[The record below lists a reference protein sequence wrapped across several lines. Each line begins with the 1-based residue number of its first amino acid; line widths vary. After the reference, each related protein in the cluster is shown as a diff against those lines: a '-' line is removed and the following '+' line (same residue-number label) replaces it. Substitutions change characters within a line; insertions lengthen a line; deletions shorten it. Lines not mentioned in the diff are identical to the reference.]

1 MKAMTPA
8 DVLVLYSGGRDS
20 SATTVEMAIKKNY
33 VKLFTFQAGA
43 SELVGRLGD
52 SAPEIRHKE
61 LLKAFPEYIDP
72 QRAMDGSTYIIRK
85 LGIEKTNTTHVVYPI
100 TLALAVH
107 CEAIIYCS
115 KYKIKRIACGY
126 SGYQSDRDIYIEQRR
141 DFAKLTA
148 DFVGEYGIAYLL
160 PVIDKSESEIK
171 NLLERHGISSNSLEN
186 KSLFGGV
193 SFDVK
198 YAHQYWKSCIPFCKK
213 YLHER
218 LGGTCKEN
226 SQHLELVQC

>member
-1 MKAMTPA
+1 MNAMTP

-20 SATTVEMAIKKNY
+20 SAATVEMALKKNY

-43 SELVGRLGD
+43 LEVAGRQGD

-61 LLKAFPEYIDP
+61 LLTAFPEHIDP
-72 QRAMDGSTYIIRK
+72 QRAIDGSTYIIRK
-85 LGIEKTNTTHVVYPI
+85 LGIEKTNTAHVVYPI
-100 TLALAVH
+100 TLALAAH
-107 CEAIIYCS
+107 CEAITYS
-115 KYKIKRIACGY
+115 LKYEIKKIACGY
-126 SGYQSDRDIYIEQRR
+126 SGYQSDRDIYIEQRS

-148 DFVGEYGIAYLL
+148 DFVGEYGIAYHL

-193 SFDVK
+193 SFDIE
-198 YAHQYWKSCIPFCKK
+198 YAHQYWNSCIPFCRK

-218 LGGTCKEN
+218 LSGTCEKD
-226 SQHLELVQC
+226 SQHLELT

>member
-1 MKAMTPA
+1 MDAMTP
-8 DVLVLYSGGRDS
+8 DVLVLYSEGRDS
-20 SATTVEMAIKKNY
+20 SAATVEMALKKNY

-43 SELVGRLGD
+43 LELVGRHGD

-61 LLKAFPEYIDP
+61 LFTAFPEYIDP
-72 QRAMDGSTYIIRK
+72 QRALDGSTYIIRK
-85 LGIEKTNTTHVVYPI
+85 LGIEKTNTTHVIYPI
-100 TLALAVH
+100 TLAVH

-115 KYKIKRIACGY
+115 KHSIKRIACGY

-148 DFVGEYGIAYLL
+148 DFVGEYGIAYHL

-198 YAHQYWKSCIPFCKK
+198 YAHQYWDSCIPFCRK

-218 LGGTCKEN
+218 LRGTCKEN
-226 SQHLELVQC
+226 NQHLEMAQC